1 MTRRFIYVLA
11 LALLLATGCR
21 GVLDEPGP
29 AGPRGRDDCG
39 GAGCVD
45 RAAPASRVPRL
56 SHTEW
61 ENTTRDL
68 LLLDAPSG
76 LSSTFIGDPVE
87 GTFDNDGAAL
97 SVGASLARD
106 YERAAEEL
114 ARRVTEDP
122 AALERLMP
130 VGAPTEPSARIDAFV
145 RHFGERAYRR
155 PLSSDEVA
163 RLTRLAADAPLHYPE
178 IDRLAGGVRLV
189 IEAMLQMPQFLYR
202 PELTP
207 ADGSRA
213 FELSSWE
220 IASRLSYALWGSMPD
235 AELFDAARADRLRD
249 PAVLRQQ
256 AERMLDDPRAHAMV
270 GRFHFQWIDGSK
282 FADLRRSSTL
292 FPEWDPAL
300 PRSMEEET
308 LRFVEAVVFEEEGS
322 LETLLTADWT
332 VADPLLARVYGV
344 EVPAGWVRVQLD
356 PAQRAGIL
364 TQIGFLAS
372 QATAIE
378 SDPIHRGVHINR
390 RVLCANLPA
399 PPMNV
404 APLPDP
410 DPSTPKTLRQR
421 IDEHTGEGT
430 CGARCHGTMIN
441 PIGFAYEHFDALGRW
456 RSLDNGLP
464 VDASASYVFE
474 DDAVSY
480 DGAPEL
486 AHVMVSQRATHEC
499 YAGHWLEFLYAR
511 RRAASDGTLIG
522 RLGEASQSGLSVRA
536 MILELVTSRAFVTR
550 TSTELEVEAG
560 GTP

>member
-1 MTRRFIYVLA
+1 MTRPFLILA
-11 LALLLATGCR
+11 LASLLASGCR
-21 GVLDEPGP
+21 GLLDEPGP

-45 RAAPASRVPRL
+45 RAAPSSRVPRL
-56 SHTEW
+56 SHAEW

-76 LSSTFIGDPVE
+76 LSSTFIGDPIE

-114 ARRVTEDP
+114 ARRVTQDP
-122 AALERLMP
+122 AALERLLP
-130 VGAPTEPSARIDAFV
+130 AGAPLEPGARLEAFV

-155 PLSSDEVA
+155 PVTTDEVA
-163 RLTRLAADAPLHYPE
+163 RLTRLAADAPTHYPE
-178 IDRLAGGVRLV
+178 LDRFAGGARLV
-189 IEAMLQMPQFLYR
+189 IEAVLQMPHFLYR

-220 IASRLSYALWGSMPD
+220 IASRLAYALWGSMPD

-249 PAVLRQQ
+249 PEVLRAQ
-256 AERMLDDPRAHAMV
+256 AERMVDDPRAHATV
-270 GRFHFQWIDGSK
+270 GRFHFQWLDGSR
-282 FADLRRSSTL
+282 FADLRRSPML
-292 FPEWDPAL
+292 FPEWDAAL

-322 LETLLTADWT
+322 LDLLLTADWT
-332 VADPLLARVYGV
+332 VADPLLGRVYGV
-344 EVPAGWVRVQLD
+344 EVPSDWVRVRLD
-356 PAQRAGIL
+356 PSQRAGIL

-390 RVLCANLPA
+390 RVLCATLP
-399 PPMNV
+399 PPPAVV

-456 RSLDNGLP
+456 RTLDTGLP
-464 VDASASYVFE
+464 VDARGTYEFE
-474 DDAVSY
+474 TGAASY
-480 DGAPEL
+480 DGAAEL
-486 AHVMVSQRATHEC
+486 ARLMVEQLSTHEC
-499 YAGHWLEFLYAR
+499 YAGHWLQFLYGR
-511 RRAASDGTLIG
+511 RQMSSDATLVG
-522 RLGEASQSGLSVRA
+522 RLGEASQAGLSIRE